1 LLLGHSC
8 MTVTAQYLA
17 LVEDDLKRA
26 HEQYSPL
33 RMLRQR

>member
-1 LLLGHSC
+1 

-33 RMLRQR
+33 KTLRERR

>member
-1 LLLGHSC
+1 

-33 RMLRQR
+33 RMLKTQHTRGGK

>member
-1 LLLGHSC
+1 MGHSDLK
-8 MTVTAQYLA
+8 TTQQYLA

-33 RMLRQR
+33 RMLKQKKP